1 MNNLAAPAGQIEPP
15 QIYAGKVSHVRVEKF
30 IHRFIYRLWM
40 LAVDLDDLDQFA
52 ARSRLFRH
60 NHTGLISVHDRD
72 HGPRDG
78 TALRP
83 WAEAILA
90 AHGQEI
96 FAARIRFMVIPRI
109 LGYAFNPIAFFFCYA
124 SDGTLGV
131 VLHQVKNTFGDQVI
145 YAIPVAPGTGTVRQV
160 AAKSMHVSPFFDMK
174 GQYDFTFSR
183 PGPQFRLGIRY
194 KASAPRLNVVM
205 ALRAIPVT
213 DNALAVQLLR
223 MPFMAFKVMAAIH
236 WHALRLF
243 LRGAMFHREPST
255 IHPPVIPGET
265 S

>member
-1 MNNLAAPAGQIEPP
+1 MMDFSTPAPLIEPP
-15 QIYAGKVSHVRVEKF
+15 QIYAGKISHVRIEKF

-60 NHTGLISVHDRD
+60 NRAGLISLQDRD

-78 TALRP
+78 STLRP
-83 WAEAILA
+83 WAEAILL

-96 FAARIRFMVIPRI
+96 YAARIRFMVIPRI
-109 LGYAFNPIAFFFCYA
+109 LGYAFNPLAFYFCYA
-124 SDGTLGV
+124 ADGTLGV
-131 VLHQVKNTFGDQVI
+131 VLHQVKNTFGDQVT
-145 YAIPVAPGTGTVRQV
+145 YVIPVVPGSGTVRQMV
-160 AAKSMHVSPFFDMK
+160 AKSMHVSPFFDMN

-205 ALRAIPVT
+205 ALRAIPAT
-213 DNALAVQLLR
+213 DNALAAQFLR
-223 MPFMAFKVMAAIH
+223 MPFMAFKVIAAIH

-243 LRGAMFHREPST
+243 LRGAIFHREPS
-255 IHPPVIPGET
+255 IVHPPVIPGET